1 MKVKKIIFIS
11 AFILCSG
18 CGALGPLAPKDG
30 GDLPVKAYAQQEEQ
44 SAEKLLRTSSQARPN
59 REQEILSRSTIRS
72 EDPFDLPPE
81 EILPNISV
89 ALDPLPEDDTEQPQ
103 P

>member
-1 MKVKKIIFIS
+1 MKLIKFS
-11 AFILCSG
+11 CMYAFMLCSG
-18 CGALGPLAPKDG
+18 CGALGPLTPKDG

-44 SAEKLLRTSSQARPN
+44 SAEKLLRTSPQARPN

-81 EILPNISV
+81 EILPDISIV
-89 ALDPLPEDDTEQPQ
+89 LDSLPEVDSAETQP
-103 P
+103 